1 MMFSLERTRF
11 EVKKLVMCNL
21 FLISRAYVV
30 GKSIGLDRLIRNQLL
45 GTIDFVI
52 IHTYKHG

>member
-21 FLISRAYVV
+21 FLISSAYVV